1 MIFFYLVTIYSS
13 IANEIV
19 KRDGID
25 GKIVPPMTC
34 LGGTV
39 DPDDDAPSTY
49 CPVSDEYYLYISF
62 VHIICACNVFIW
74 YFAHIMFMSPSTLQ
88 PSSLKTRFYIWFNVF
103 YALSLYFVLGCLE
116 MQHVLSKIWETG
128 LVLGNYRS
136 HWSYLWADTICRFK
150 TKGIGWNESQES
162 RRFEDLPVDKA
173 GERFSEELRCKHK
186 CKCAECWWCDLT
198 EMAKEVSG

>member
-62 VHIICACNVFIW
+62 VHIICACVHMILCSYYVHVTF
-74 YFAHIMFMSPSTLQ
+74 YFTT
-88 PSSLKTRFYIWFNVF
+88 SSLKTRFYIYFNVF

-128 LVLGNYRS
+128 LVLGNYKGVLILSVNRYYLQVQNQR
-136 HWSYLWADTICRFK
+136 HWMK
-150 TKGIGWNESQES
+150 
-162 RRFEDLPVDKA
+162 
-173 GERFSEELRCKHK
+173 
-186 CKCAECWWCDLT
+186 
-198 EMAKEVSG
+198 